1 MLGKGDKAVE
11 LYRMITPI
19 EHARTKES
27 ANKYKVEPYVIA
39 ADVYGAQNL
48 AGSGG
53 WTWYTGSSSWYYLA
67 GIQYILGLNIYHNCM
82 SFNPCI
88 PKEWEEF
95 EIKYKFG
102 ESIYNIKVKNQNRKN
117 SGVSYVIMNG
127 EEVGNNIQLDG
138 TGKIFNIEV
147 EM

>member
-1 MLGKGDKAVE
+1 
-11 LYRMITPI
+11 
-19 EHARTKES
+19 
-27 ANKYKVEPYVIA
+27 
-39 ADVYGAQNL
+39 
-48 AGSGG
+48 
-53 WTWYTGSSSWYYLA
+53 
-67 GIQYILGLNIYHNCM
+67 M

-117 SGVSYVIMNG
+117 SGVSTVVMNG
-127 EEVGNNIQLDG
+127 EVVENNIKLDG